1 MAHPHMPAPD
11 TMATF
16 AAWLAAR
23 QQRALQGMQG
33 STGEAFGVHCDAF
46 AALAAVHR
54 VVQQFEGEQAGQV
67 TLCAPID
74 GRA

>member
-1 MAHPHMPAPD
+1 MAHTRTPFAA

-23 QQRALQGMQG
+23 QQCALQGMQC